1 MLETYP
7 AETVA
12 PIDADDAFDTPGS
25 VLAQT
30 RLAAAPAFHAI
41 PPEAPLAMADQNF

>member
-12 PIDADDAFDTPGS
+12 LLEAEEVDDPCERTDANEG
-25 VLAQT
+25 
-30 RLAAAPAFHAI
+30 APFFYAI
-41 PPEAPLAMADQNF
+41 PPEAPLSMPDQSF